1 MQRTIFLVEHLAIL
15 AGGVYFLIGA
25 LQRCAVRSINPFW
38 MSSAFANV
46 EGIKRI
52 SFGWGDTRCAASAD
66 PQELFTLMLMDKRE
80 IKR

>member
-1 MQRTIFLVEHLAIL
+1 
-15 AGGVYFLIGA
+15 
-25 LQRCAVRSINPFW
+25 

-52 SFGWGDTRCAASAD
+52 SFGWGDTRCATSAD
-66 PQELFTLMLMDKRE
+66 PQELFTLILMDKRE